1 MRRKEALPRNDD
13 RSSMNDSPDQLAPT
27 QRFSSRAQDYSKYRP
42 GYPPELISL
51 LEREARLLPS
61 SVMADV
67 GAGTGILS
75 ELFLRN
81 GNTVHA
87 IEPNDAM
94 RARAEQSLGNNSR
107 FHSQNSTAEHIDLA
121 DGFVD
126 AVVVAQAFHWFDGP
140 KAAEEFRR
148 ITKPSGFIA
157 LIWNVRNPAL
167 SPFAAEYERIVHAYG
182 SEFARSG
189 KEVVSEQRLRELF
202 GPGLQQHELANFQD
216 LDWPALRGR
225 LLSAS
230 YMPLA
235 GQPGHEPMLADL
247 RRAFDAHQRQTQVRL
262 EYETRVFIVKQTSK
276 VNPSSS
282 ST

>member
-1 MRRKEALPRNDD
+1 MV
-13 RSSMNDSPDQLAPT
+13 
-27 QRFSSRAQDYSKYRP
+27 
-42 GYPPELISL
+42 I
-51 LEREARLLPS
+51 
-61 SVMADV
+61 ADV
-67 GAGTGILS
+67 GAGTGILT
-75 ELFLRN
+75 ELLIRN
-81 GNTVHA
+81 GNTVFA

-94 RARAEQSLGNNSR
+94 RELAEQALGNDSR
-107 FHSQNSTAEHIDLA
+107 FHSLNSTAEHIDLA
-121 DGFVD
+121 DGSID
-126 AVVVAQAFHWFDGP
+126 GVVVAQAFHWFDGP

-148 ITKPSGFIA
+148 ILKPGGFIA

-189 KEVVSEQRLRELF
+189 KEVVSLERLRELF
-202 GPGLQQHELANFQD
+202 GRGLRQYELANFQD

-247 RRAFDAHQRQTQVRL
+247 RRAFDAHQRQAQVRL
-262 EYETRVFIVKQTSK
+262 EYETRVFIVQQR
-276 VNPSSS
+276 
-282 ST
+282 